1 MSKKILTKKFFRDNP
16 YLENSVQQFIYSYL
30 LYDGIEA
37 VTNETI
43 IQNGLLSN
51 ECLEQIR
58 QENERIKSEQS
69 PEAIFQLFRKKIDM
83 MNRVELISKA
93 LELEEEILPMVIEKL
108 MRSNHHIFIENS
120 IRFLAKSQK
129 NGSPLLQ
136 AKYSE
141 IRSPYVQSL
150 ICLIIGFRGE
160 EDTISWMMDRF
171 FEMKKLY
178 PNETYAEGPLIAL
191 HELNCRFS

>member
-1 MSKKILTKKFFRDNP
+1 MANKILTKKFFRDNP
-16 YLENSVQQFIYSYL
+16 CLENSVQQFIYSYL
-30 LYDGIEA
+30 LYDGVEDVA
-37 VTNETI
+37 NEMI
-43 IQNGLLSN
+43 LQNGLLSN
-51 ECLEQIR
+51 ERLEQIR
-58 QENERIKSEQS
+58 QENELIKSEQS
-69 PEAIFQLFRKKIDM
+69 PEAIFQLLRKKIDM

-93 LELEEEILPMVIEKL
+93 LEFEEVILPMVIEKL

-120 IRFLAKSQK
+120 MFFLAKSQR

-136 AKYSE
+136 EKYSE

-171 FEMKKLY
+171 FEMKKMY
-178 PNETYAEGPLIAL
+178 PSETYAEGPLIAL